1 MVRPDAAHVVA
12 VASGSTTEEAVPTVT
27 SPDSGASIRTDTVLP
42 TASAI
47 CDASVRFQI
56 RS

>member
-1 MVRPDAAHVVA
+1 MVRPDAAHAVA
-12 VASGSTTEEAVPTVT
+12 VASGSTTGESAPTVT
-27 SPDSGASIRTDTVLP
+27 VADNGASIRTDTVLP